1 MRRIY
6 SLHVRD
12 IAAPMATLG
21 EIIDT
26 LGAADDRLWAKDI
39 WVGEPVEFDRP
50 LGIGASGGHG
60 SIRYS
65 VEQYEPGRRIL
76 FRFTP
81 GTGLSGV
88 HGFELQPLKPDR
100 TRLTHFLDAQA
111 SLWMRP
117 FLPILIPWHDAIVE
131 TAFDRA
137 ELEATGSLRRRTPI
151 PRWLRV
157 VNRLEIA
164 VMRALGTLPPATVS
178 LQRQTSLVD
187 RLVRPAAVLVPAALG
202 AIAAVHAAWALGW
215 RWPGHSDDT
224 LADRV
229 VGAGAKLP
237 PDLVMWAMAALVGGA
252 ATVVGAVG
260 AGRRE
265 RLLRAATWSLAA
277 ILFARGALS
286 IPMDLLGGLRS
297 QFARLDL
304 AIYSPLCLALGA
316 GAAIVARGVRSPKPA
331 MERYPENL
339 PHPRE
344 SRKQLERQI
353 EAL

>member
-1 MRRIY
+1 M
-6 SLHVRD
+6 
-12 IAAPMATLG
+12 APLG
-21 EIIDT
+21 KILDT
-26 LGAADDRLWAKDI
+26 LGSADDRLWAKDI

-88 HGFELQPLKPDR
+88 HGFQLQPLNADR
-100 TRLTHFLDAQA
+100 TRLCHFLDAEA
-111 SLWMRP
+111 SMWMRP

-137 ELEATGSLRRRTPI
+137 ELEATGSLRRRTHI
-151 PRWLRV
+151 PAWLRLLNAIEV
-157 VNRLEIA
+157 A
-164 VMRALGTLPPATVS
+164 VLRALGKLPPATVS
-178 LQRQTSLVD
+178 LEQQTSLAD
-187 RLVRPAAVLVPAALG
+187 RLVRPAALLIPAALG

-224 LADRV
+224 LAERV

-237 PDLVMWAMAALVGGA
+237 PGLVMGAVAALLGGA

-265 RLLRAATWSLAA
+265 RSLRAATWGVAA
-277 ILFARGALS
+277 ILLARGAVS

-297 QFARLDL
+297 RYSRLDL

-316 GAAIVARGVRSPKPA
+316 GAAIVARGVRSPNAREGALPRQPA
-331 MERYPENL
+331 PPAR
-339 PHPRE
+339 H
-344 SRKQLERQI
+344 S
-353 EAL
+353 

>member
-1 MRRIY
+1 MRKVY
-6 SLHVRD
+6 SLHARD
-12 IAAPMATLG
+12 IAAPTATLG
-21 EIIDT
+21 GIIDT
-26 LGAADDRLWAKDI
+26 LGGADDRLWAKDI
-39 WVGEPVEFDRP
+39 WVAEQVQFDRP
-50 LGIGASGGHG
+50 LGIGARGGHG
-60 SIRYS
+60 SIRYA
-65 VEQYEPGRRIL
+65 VEEYEPGRRIV

-88 HGFELQPLKPDR
+88 HGFELQPLDGDR

-117 FLPILIPWHDAIVE
+117 FLPIVIPWHDAIIE

-137 ELEATGSLRRRTPI
+137 ELGATGSLRRRTHI
-151 PRWLRV
+151 PRWLRL

-164 VMRALGTLPPATVS
+164 VMRAHGTLPPATVPS
-178 LQRQTSLVD
+178 EHPTSLAD
-187 RLVRPAAVLVPAALG
+187 RLFRPATVLVPAALG
-202 AIAAVHAAWALGW
+202 AIAAVHAAWALRW

-224 LADRV
+224 LAERV

-237 PDLVMWAMAALVGGA
+237 PHPVMWVMAAFLGGA

-265 RLLRAATWSLAA
+265 RSLRAATWSLAA
-277 ILFARGALS
+277 ILLARGALS

-297 QFARLDL
+297 RYSRLDL

-316 GAAIVARGVRSPKPA
+316 GAAIVARGVRSPTPA
-331 MERYPENL
+331 VERSPEKL
-339 PHPRE
+339 PHPRQQ
-344 SRKQLERQI
+344 S
-353 EAL
+353 